1 MMSGWSLIPHI
12 RLLANENMTALIAE
26 GTSLHMTDM
35 TVRKS
40 LSVSQRLGTL
50 AGAAL
55 IGFGT
60 MMGIGWYENITVR
73 KALDRANEIQASV
86 DYINEMRTA
95 NLTLILAAMDTIVD
109 RDSKVVT
116 PERLKLMNDSIAQL
130 SSGASQM
137 RLLADEMNAAAL
149 VSNYD
154 GNVAAL
160 KQSILGDLKNAVE
173 TGAPAAAFDQL
184 DDAIDSGGD
193 KLTTT
198 LDKLAIDGGAIAKKR
213 IEQANAISEDAVYI
227 QIGLGIIAMLC
238 MAGLQY
244 IHGGS
249 IRRGIES
256 VRASMQRITN
266 GDLDS
271 PVPATQRG
279 DEIGDMARAA
289 EGFRQAAIDKRA
301 LEQRSESERQQSDAE
316 RRSRDAAKLADTE
329 ALNTAVTALGQGLK
343 RLAAGDVT
351 ATIANAFKPELEG
364 LRADFN
370 QTTATLR
377 QTMTEITRNGTSIQ
391 ANGRQM
397 RSAADDLAKRTEQQA
412 ASLEQTSAAL
422 DQITT
427 TVRNAT
433 NRAESVGQ
441 MVAHTRENTAKSD
454 IVVNDAMAAME
465 RIETASREIGQIINV
480 IDEIAFQTNLLA
492 LNAGVE
498 AARAGEAGKGFA
510 VVAQEVRELAVRAAN
525 AAKDIKTLI
534 GKSGAEVKTGGELVT
549 AAGQALREIGEDV
562 SRIDEHVKSIVT
574 SAREQSVGLN
584 EINTAISQMDQ
595 VTQKNAAMVEETN
608 AASHTLATDADHL
621 IQLIGTFNI
630 GEGMNARHTPREASA
645 ASHPKSSPAR
655 ALIGK
660 VAGAFSGGSAARAM
674 AAPAGDNWEEF

>member
-1 MMSGWSLIPHI
+1 
-12 RLLANENMTALIAE
+12 
-26 GTSLHMTDM
+26 MTDM

-50 AGAAL
+50 AGAAF
-55 IGFGT
+55 IGFGA
-60 MMGIGWYENITVR
+60 MMAVGWYENTVVR
-73 KALDRANEIQASV
+73 GALDRANEIQASV

-109 RDSKVVT
+109 RDDKVVD
-116 PERLKLMNDSIAQL
+116 PERLKLMNDSLGKL
-130 SSGASQM
+130 SSGSKEM
-137 RLLADEMNAAAL
+137 RLLADEMNAGAL
-149 VSNYD
+149 VSGYD
-154 GNVAAL
+154 ADVALL
-160 KQSILGDLKNAVE
+160 KQSITIDLKAAVE
-173 TGAPAAAFDQL
+173 SGASDSEFDRL
-184 DDAIDSGGD
+184 DDTIDKGGD
-193 KLTTT
+193 KLIDT
-198 LDKLAIDGGAIAKKR
+198 LDKLAMDGGGIAKKR
-213 IEQANAISEDAVYI
+213 VAQANEISQHAVYI
-227 QIGLGIIAMLC
+227 QIGLGIIALLC
-238 MAGLQY
+238 MATLQY

-249 IRRGIES
+249 IRRGIEA
-256 VRASMQRITN
+256 VRKSMQQITN

-271 PVPATQRG
+271 DVPATDRG

-289 EGFRQAAIDKRA
+289 QGFRIAAIEKRA
-301 LEQRSESERQQSDAE
+301 LEMSSESERQQTDAE

-329 ALNTAVTALGQGLK
+329 ALNTTVSLLGQGLK

-351 ATIANAFKPELEG
+351 VTIDQPFKQELES
-364 LRADFN
+364 LRSDFN

-377 QTMTEITRNGTSIQ
+377 QAMTDIAQNGSSIQ
-391 ANGRQM
+391 ANSRQM

-422 DQITT
+422 NQITSS
-427 TVRNAT
+427 VRNAT
-433 NRAESVGQ
+433 DRSESVGK
-441 MVAHTRENTAKSD
+441 MVAHTRQNTTKSD
-454 IVVNDAMAAME
+454 IVVTDAMAAME
-465 RIETASREIGQIINV
+465 RIEGASREIGMIINV

-510 VVAQEVRELAVRAAN
+510 VVAQEVRELAGRAAG

-534 GKSGAEVKTGGELVT
+534 GKSGAEVKIGGELVT

-608 AASHTLATDADHL
+608 AASHTLATDADNL
-621 IQLIGTFNI
+621 IQLIKTFKI

-655 ALIGK
+655 ALMGK
-660 VAGAFSGGSAARAM
+660 VAGAFSGGGAARNM

>member
-1 MMSGWSLIPHI
+1 M
-12 RLLANENMTALIAE
+12 A
-26 GTSLHMTDM
+26 DM
-35 TVRKS
+35 TVHKG
-40 LSVSQRLGTL
+40 LSVGQRLGTL
-50 AGAAL
+50 AGAAF
-55 IGFGT
+55 IGFGA
-60 MMGIGWYENITVR
+60 MIAVGWYENRIVGA
-73 KALDRANEIQASV
+73 ALERANEIQSSV
-86 DYINEMRTA
+86 DDINDMRIA
-95 NLTLILAAMDTIVD
+95 NLTLVLAAMDTIVD
-109 RDSKVVT
+109 RGEKAVA
-116 PERLKLMNDSIAQL
+116 PERLKLMNDAVAKL
-130 SSGASQM
+130 SSGSVQM
-137 RLLADEMNAAAL
+137 RLVADELNAAAL

-154 GNVAAL
+154 ADVASL
-160 KQSILGDLKNAVE
+160 KQSIIGDLKAAVE
-173 TGAPAAAFDQL
+173 AGAPDSEFDRL
-184 DDAIDSGGD
+184 DGVIDQGGD

-198 LDKLAIDGGAIAKKR
+198 LDKLAQDGGIVAKR
-213 IEQANAISEDAVYI
+213 RVDQANAISQNSVFI
-227 QIGLGIIAMLC
+227 QIGLGFIAILC
-238 MAGLQY
+238 MAALQY

-249 IRRGIES
+249 IRRGIEA
-256 VRASMQRITN
+256 VRQSMQRITN

-271 PVPATQRG
+271 AVPATDRG

-289 EGFRQAAIDKRA
+289 QGFRMAAIDKRA
-301 LEQRSESERQQSDAE
+301 LEQRSETERQQSDDE
-316 RRSRDAAKLADTE
+316 RRSRDATKLADTE
-329 ALNTAVTALGQGLK
+329 ALNTAVRALGEGLK

-351 ATIANAFKPELEG
+351 VTIDKPFRPELES
-364 LRADFN
+364 LRSDFN
-370 QTTATLR
+370 QTTVTLR
-377 QTMTEITRNGTSIQ
+377 QTMTDIAQNGASIQ
-391 ANGRQM
+391 ANSRQM

-422 DQITT
+422 DQITA

-433 NRAESVGQ
+433 DRSESVGQ
-441 MVAHTRENTAKSD
+441 MVAHTRQNTAKSD
-454 IVVNDAMAAME
+454 LVVTDAMAAME
-465 RIETASREIGQIINV
+465 RIEGASREIGMIINV

-510 VVAQEVRELAVRAAN
+510 VVAQEVRELAGRAAG

-534 GKSGAEVKTGGELVT
+534 GRSGAEVKIGGELVT

-608 AASHTLATDADHL
+608 AASHTLAADADNL
-621 IQLIGTFNI
+621 IQLIQTFKI

-660 VAGAFSGGSAARAM
+660 VAGAFSGGAAARTM
-674 AAPAGDNWEEF
+674 AGPAGDNWEEF